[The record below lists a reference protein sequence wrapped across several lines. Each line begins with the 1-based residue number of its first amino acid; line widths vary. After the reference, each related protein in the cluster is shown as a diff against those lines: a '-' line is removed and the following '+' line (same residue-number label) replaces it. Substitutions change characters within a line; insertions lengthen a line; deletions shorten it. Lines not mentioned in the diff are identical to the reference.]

1 MRRLVL
7 FGLLALALTACSEQT
22 TAADPAPPTTSS
34 TAAAPAAFVIP
45 DDFPLTDGMAS
56 EAYDDISVSP
66 QSVGMRAL
74 DFCGRKPLRGL
85 DPTDRLVAEASGPE
99 YAGTRD
105 LMVFAD
111 AGPPAALLED
121 IRAAATA
128 CPAERLGPVSRL
140 LTEVHDSS
148 SRSPAAIVVHTY
160 ETDGEVGV
168 GAEIIEVVQVGRALL
183 VTSTYS
189 EWDPSLNLDEAITE
203 ESARLEETVAAMS
216 AFRNEPESPTVPE
229 S

>member
-1 MRRLVL
+1 
-7 FGLLALALTACSEQT
+7 
-22 TAADPAPPTTSS
+22 
-34 TAAAPAAFVIP
+34 
-45 DDFPLTDGMAS
+45 
-56 EAYDDISVSP
+56 
-66 QSVGMRAL
+66 MRAL

-85 DPTDRLVAEASGPE
+85 DPTDRLAAEASGPE

-111 AGPPAALLED
+111 AGPPAALLD
-121 IRAAATA
+121 GHPGCRDRVPGRAPRPRSHA
-128 CPAERLGPVSRL
+128 CS
-140 LTEVHDSS
+140 TEVRDSS

-216 AFRNEPESPTVPE
+216 AFRNEPDPYRPRVMTRILGTLLWPSACCWPRSRRPP
-229 S
+229 